1 VHVTFDPLV
10 LLTVLAFIIPW
21 GDAAKRVRA
30 AWFCLLAWRLRRR
43 LERETGAR
51 VLVYVGRIERRS
63 TFSLIR
69 KIRATP
75 PTRRLELVL
84 DTVGGDPDAGR
95 AVLHALAS
103 HPAKVVVRV
112 PDECWSAGAIVAAG
126 ADEVVLAPDAN
137 LGPTDVWVTYDPN
150 TLWPAQVLLA
160 EKAGESLE
168 RLRSQALVAGIVG
181 AITAARVHRGE
192 DTAKARALAERL
204 TMAPDHG
211 EPRFV
216 EDVKAL
222 GLKVRVDA
230 DQRWGTLVMWTGRS
244 RSP

>member
-1 VHVTFDPLV
+1 MHVTFDPLV

-51 VLVYVGRIERRS
+51 VLVYVGRIERSS

-84 DTVGGDPDAGR
+84 DTTGGDPDAGR

-112 PDECWSAGAIVAAG
+112 PDECWSAGSIIAAG
-126 ADEVVLAPDAN
+126 ADEVVLAPVMESMGMAAPETIAQ
-137 LGPTDVWVTYDPN
+137 PTDPGDYQ
-150 TLWPAQVLLA
+150 A
-160 EKAGESLE
+160 KGEFFSM
-168 RLRSQALVAGIVG
+168 I
-181 AITAARVHRGE
+181 GE
-192 DTAKARALAERL
+192 WRIN
-204 TMAPDHG
+204 
-211 EPRFV
+211 
-216 EDVKAL
+216 
-222 GLKVRVDA
+222 VRVNVGGNEEVA
-230 DQRWGTLVMWTGRS
+230 RFTIQTTQQ
-244 RSP
+244 